1 MVWERRNGLIVPK
14 RRQRL
19 AEKLRALKPTKFERK
34 CYNESCA
41 LERWLRQFI
50 DEEMSI
56 CYGFD
61 WHKTSAPKELL
72 GRIKKFEINEDDVSG
87 IIVLDEAD
95 VPQYLEIILHDD
107 YLDTVFEPFFE
118 SREEKLKSSG
128 EGKMVEDRVD

>member
-34 CYNESCA
+34 GYNESCA

-56 CYGFD
+56 FYGFD
-61 WHKTSAPKELL
+61 WHKTRAPKALR

-87 IIVLDEAD
+87 IIVL
-95 VPQYLEIILHDD
+95 
-107 YLDTVFEPFFE
+107 
-118 SREEKLKSSG
+118 
-128 EGKMVEDRVD
+128 EDRKSTRLNSSH